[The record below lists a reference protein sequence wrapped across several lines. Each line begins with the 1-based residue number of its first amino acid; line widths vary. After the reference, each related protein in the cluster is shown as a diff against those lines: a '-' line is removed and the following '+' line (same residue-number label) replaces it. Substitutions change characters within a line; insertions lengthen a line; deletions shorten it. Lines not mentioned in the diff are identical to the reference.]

1 MIKLT
6 EAMRETLANEGRLET
21 RRCFY
26 VYKAQEKLLYKYNKP
41 EVWRAKGTGKEVV
54 EIDLSPWCEDSLTDE
69 QRDYKNF
76 MESYFGGNFY
86 GRSKCN
92 EEL

>member
-6 EAMRETLANEGRLET
+6 EAMRTTLANEGRLET

-26 VYKAQEKLLYKYNKP
+26 VYKAQERRLYKYNKP

-54 EIDLSPWCEDSLTDE
+54 EIDLSPWSEDNLTDE
-69 QRDYKNF
+69 QMEYKHF

-86 GRSKCN
+86 GRSK
-92 EEL
+92 